1 MNPEKNLKVVLDAN
15 IFVSAFIKPSGP
27 PGQILK
33 KFLKHQA
40 FELIISKP
48 IMEEIKDTM
57 TYPRI
62 QKYLKWSSQ
71 EIDLTLIAIELLS
84 TFVEGTADINIFISD
99 PDDKK
104 YLVAAQEGKANYIV
118 TGDKHL
124 LDLVAYDE
132 EDIKIILPKTFLELL
147 S

>member
-1 MNPEKNLKVVLDAN
+1 M
-15 IFVSAFIKPSGP
+15 
-27 PGQILK
+27 
-33 KFLKHQA
+33 
-40 FELIISKP
+40 
-48 IMEEIKDTM
+48 
-57 TYPRI
+57 
-62 QKYLKWSSQ
+62 
-71 EIDLTLIAIELLS
+71 S